1 LIITVSKLVYQL
13 FLYLGTAQVELDS
26 RDEEARARLVRGFRP
41 TIHPEMYGFFTI
53 NAMCM

>member
-1 LIITVSKLVYQL
+1 MITTIVILFLIIILSKLMHQL

-41 TIHPEMYGFFTI
+41 TIHPEM
-53 NAMCM
+53 